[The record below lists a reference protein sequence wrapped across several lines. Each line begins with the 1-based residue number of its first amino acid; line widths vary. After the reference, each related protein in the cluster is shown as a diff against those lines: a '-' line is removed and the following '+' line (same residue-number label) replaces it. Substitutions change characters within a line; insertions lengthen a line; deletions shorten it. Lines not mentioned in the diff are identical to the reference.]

1 MRVCRSCWPCGWA
14 PESRAYGLLAV
25 VFVLSR
31 LGYYLLGVRFDSRPI
46 QHYFQ
51 FIDPELLKHRLME
64 SMYYLHVQPP
74 GWNLYIGTFL
84 KLFPNFYPVAFHCV
98 HLALGLVTCWLAF
111 YLMRIL
117 GVSRAIA
124 FTLAAWFIISPGV
137 VLFEN
142 LLLYEY
148 VVGFLLIAAAAALW
162 RYASSGSARWIFV
175 FFTLLLALVFVRNFF
190 HLIYVVAI
198 LAALVYLFKGR
209 RKSVLLTA
217 ALPLLI
223 IAGLYTKNWVLFG
236 TFSGSTWLGM
246 NMDTITSHQLTEREA
261 RDLISRGVIS
271 PVALL
276 DIGTPIELYRPY
288 IQTPARTG
296 IPVLDDCVTSTG
308 ATNFNCLA
316 FRQIQHIYTRDGLA
330 LLRTYPVVYL
340 RSFEAAWFTYFLP
353 TGDFPSFDLNRP
365 RIRAIDR
372 FCNVVFFGQF
382 KDASDRKNLRRLAD
396 HGARVA
402 LVFHTGTFLM
412 IGLPALWI
420 WGVVYLV
427 RGVRRGVLD
436 RASAIL
442 LGFLLFNI
450 GYVTAIANLL
460 SSFENNRYRFP
471 IDAFYL
477 ALLGLAIEKL
487 IRRYGTATACSGVV
501 VTTLPLPSNR
511 STT

>member
-1 MRVCRSCWPCGWA
+1 
-14 PESRAYGLLAV
+14 
-25 VFVLSR
+25 VFVISR
-31 LGYYLLGVRFDSRPI
+31 LGYYLLGVRFDARPI

-51 FIDPELLKHRLME
+51 FIDPELLKHRLIE

-74 GWNLYIGTFL
+74 GWNFYIGIIL
-84 KLFPNFYPVAFHCV
+84 KLFPGSYSAALHSV
-98 HLALGLVTCWLAF
+98 HLALGLVTCWLLF
-111 YLMRIL
+111 YLMRVL
-117 GVSRAIA
+117 GVSRWIA
-124 FTLAAWFIISPGV
+124 LTLAAWFIVSPGV

-148 VVGFLLIAAAAALW
+148 VVGFLLIAAAATLW
-162 RYASSGSARWIFV
+162 HHASRGSAPWIFS
-175 FFTLLLALVFVRNFF
+175 FFALVLALLFVRNLF
-190 HLIYVVAI
+190 HLIYAVAI
-198 LAALVYLFKGR
+198 AAALVFLSKDR
-209 RKSVLLTA
+209 RKSVLLAA

-223 IAGLYTKNWVLFG
+223 VLGLYTKNWILFG
-236 TFSGSTWLGM
+236 SFSGSTWLGM
-246 NMDTITSHQLTEREA
+246 NMNTITAHQLTGSEA
-261 RDLISRGVIS
+261 RGLISRGVIS

-276 DIGTPIELYRPY
+276 DIGTPAELYRPY
-288 IQTPARTG
+288 IQLPARTG

-316 FRQIQHIYTRDGLA
+316 FRQIQHIYTRDGLV

-340 RSFEAAWFTYFLP
+340 RSSEAAWFTYFLP

-365 RIRAIDR
+365 RIRAVDR
-372 FCNVVFFGQF
+372 FWNVVFFGQF
-382 KDASDRKNLRRLAD
+382 EDAGDRKNLRRMAAR
-396 HGARVA
+396 GASIS
-402 LVFHTGTFLM
+402 LVFHTGVFLI

-427 RGVRRGVLD
+427 RGVRSGVLN
-436 RASAIL
+436 RASAVL

-450 GYVTAIANLL
+450 AYVTAVANLL

-471 IDAFYL
+471 IDAFYVV
-477 ALLGLAIEKL
+477 LLGLALERL
-487 IRRYGTATACSGVV
+487 RQRYGTATACKGVV

>member
-1 MRVCRSCWPCGWA
+1 M
-14 PESRAYGLLAV
+14 
-25 VFVLSR
+25 FVLSR
-31 LGYYLLGVRFDSRPI
+31 LGYSLLGVRFDARPI

-51 FIDPELLKHRLME
+51 FIDPELLKHRLIE

-74 GWNLYIGTFL
+74 GWNLYIGIFL
-84 KLFPNFYPVAFHCV
+84 KLFPGSYSAALHCAYLV
-98 HLALGLVTCWLAF
+98 LGLVTCWLVF
-111 YLMRIL
+111 YLMRVL
-117 GVSRAIA
+117 AVSRGIA
-124 FTLAAWFIISPGV
+124 LTLTAWFIVSPGV

-148 VVGFLLIAAAAALW
+148 VVWFLLVAAAAVLW
-162 RYASSGSARWIFV
+162 RYAAGGSLLWIVSFFV
-175 FFTLLLALVFVRNFF
+175 LLLALVFVRNFF

-198 LAALVYLFKGR
+198 LAALAYLFKCR
-209 RKSVLLTA
+209 RKSVLLAA

-223 IAGLYTKNWVLFG
+223 ALGLYTKNWILFG
-236 TFSGSTWLGM
+236 AFSGSTWLGM
-246 NMDTITSHQLTEREA
+246 NMDTITAHQLTGSEA
-261 RDLISRGVIS
+261 RGLISRGTIS

-288 IQTPARTG
+288 IQIPARTG

-316 FRQIQHIYTRDGLA
+316 FRQVQRIYTRDGLA

-353 TGDFPSFDLNRP
+353 TSDFPSFDLNRP

-372 FCNVVFFGQF
+372 FWNIVFFGQF
-382 KDASDRKNLRRLAD
+382 EDAGDRKNLRRLAD
-396 HGARVA
+396 RGASIS
-402 LVFHTGTFLM
+402 LVLHTGVFLM
-412 IGLPALWI
+412 IGLPLLWI
-420 WGVVYLV
+420 WGIVYLV
-427 RGVRRGVLD
+427 RGVRGGVLD
-436 RASAIL
+436 RAPAIL

-471 IDAFYL
+471 IDAFYVV
-477 ALLGLAIEKL
+477 LLGVAIEQL

-501 VTTLPLPSNR
+501 VRALPLPSSR